1 MLRVTRKSMEE
12 QQTIQTSEAQ
22 PIEAKT
28 EKPKRK
34 MSKAKAIIILAAV
47 VVVWFLAVQF
57 LAAERYGMQVNVKAE
72 ENVMGVNPTDE
83 SLDFGDLSRNLGATR
98 IVTLKN
104 SSKSDKYILVW
115 LRGEVAGMIK
125 LNKNNFVLKPGEEVK
140 LEFALQVP
148 PSAEPRIYKG
158 TAMIFRWPK
167 IF

>member
-1 MLRVTRKSMEE
+1 MDEQNIQETPQETKKEE
-12 QQTIQTSEAQ
+12 TSQQA
-22 PIEAKT
+22 
-28 EKPKRK
+28 RGK
-34 MSKAKAIIILAAV
+34 MSKIKAIIILAAV

-115 LRGEVAGMIK
+115 MRGEAAGMIK
-125 LNKNNFVLKPGEEVK
+125 LNKNNFSLKPGEEVK

-167 IF
+167 MW